1 MERGLKRRGLAKPGM
16 EIMKR
21 LAALFLY
28 VVGIA
33 LVAGSIAA
41 PILFAQKQIQAQKNF
56 RVVRDGVFFRSGQMK
71 LTALSKLAAQ
81 HGIRTVVSLRDAEKP
96 GDPPPDAD
104 EEAWC
109 RQQEITYLRLS
120 PKSWEPKNGEAPVVS
135 NIREY
140 LSLLDQPDRYPML
153 IHCFAGI
160 HRTGA
165 YTAIYRIEKEGWPVE
180 RAMDEMRALGYDRL
194 DEEKD
199 ILGFFENYQPG
210 KLSGK
215 KKDPAGSK

>member
-1 MERGLKRRGLAKPGM
+1 
-16 EIMKR
+16 MKR
-21 LAALFLY
+21 LGTLLLY
-28 VVGIA
+28 GIGII
-33 LVAGSIAA
+33 LIAGSMAA

-71 LTALSKLAAQ
+71 LPALGKLASQ
-81 HGIRTVVSLRDAEKP
+81 HGIRTVISLRDAEHP

-109 RQQEITYLRLS
+109 RQQEIRYLRLS
-120 PKSWEPKNGEAPVVS
+120 PKSWEAKNGEAPVLD
-135 NIREY
+135 NIRQY
-140 LSLLDQPDRYPML
+140 LELLDRPDSYPIL

-165 YTAIYRIEKEGWPVE
+165 YTAIYRMEKEGWSVA
-180 RAMDEMRALGYDRL
+180 RATDEMRALGYDRL

-210 KLSGK
+210 KLK
-215 KKDPAGSK
+215 ASK